1 MKKQRLIIESIRYIT
16 GNQKSVKI
24 QGKTIEVKA
33 FQKVLNASRNL
44 YENLQQKNAKLAEI
58 EKLVEVK
65 NQAAKAF
72 KKITGKTWPL

>member
-24 QGKTIEVKA
+24 QGKANEVKA

-65 NQAAKAF
+65 NQAAKVF